1 MNRYKLPELN
11 KLEKSRPYAHHYND
25 ELPEPSEETIKG
37 FKEALPLDKMLVPEN
52 IQDLLNDGYLP
63 RENGWG
69 VFPNGVGYAAVK
81 TLMLGGTLEMT
92 EWWYT
97 WFNKEDLRYKIWYP
111 GSHMQAG
118 PGWSLEAIGP
128 TVIYYVGISPLTPVS
143 LGIEERFAKTKGIT
157 FNGKNGLQLPIDIAE
172 GHRPLHSAIIH
183 TVREIEGGV
192 EYRSR
197 FYLGINF
204 VNGKPVTLLDEGTVT
219 SPEKAATMF
228 DHGAREMINLAR
240 ILPELFAKYN

>member
-1 MNRYKLPELN
+1 MEAKMNRYKLPELN
-11 KLEKSRPYAHHYND
+11 ELEKSKPYAHHYND
-25 ELPEPSEETIKG
+25 ELPEPSEETMKG
-37 FKEALPLDKMLVPEN
+37 FNEALPLDKMLAPEN
-52 IQDLLNDGYLP
+52 IQDLLNDGYLSG
-63 RENGWG
+63 ENGWG

-81 TLMLGGTLEMT
+81 TIMFGGTLEMT
-92 EWWYT
+92 EWWHT

-118 PGWSLEAIGP
+118 PGWSLEAIGS
-128 TVIYYVGISPLTPVS
+128 TVIYYVGISPLTPVN
-143 LGIEERFAKTKGIT
+143 LGIEERFTKTKGIA
-157 FNGKNGLQLPIDIAE
+157 FNGKNGLQLPIDYSE
-172 GHRPLHSAIIH
+172 GQRPL
-183 TVREIEGGV
+183 EIEGGI

-204 VNGKPVTLLDEGTVT
+204 VNGKPVSLLDEETVI

-240 ILPELFAKYN
+240 ILPELFAEYK